1 MVDDLLA
8 GGHDGRRLELVL
20 LDRRR
25 DGIEQI
31 AEALASQSAADAI
44 HLITHG
50 SQAELQLGTAR
61 LTANSMFGEY
71 ADALSKIGLALTEG
85 GDLLVYGCNFGRG
98 VFGRWRL
105 PGPSRRP
112 APGRRSGRRRRRCP
126 PRSRQPAGWRLVGTI
141 ESAIAVST
149 RAQSK
154 WGGLLVTPVII
165 ARETVDSNA
174 NGQIDQIKITTD
186 QNLDDD
192 FAGLTI
198 TVSGYPVTGYTSDIA
213 NDTIFYVNLTESGSP
228 DTGATPTVTVT
239 ANTTLSEDGGGNN
252 IVTDPNWWNPA
263 WQDRNKITFD
273 NTNSAEDLIDFPVLV
288 SLNPSDLP
296 GLDLSA
302 VVGADVRF
310 IDRTTGA
317 ELKYEVEGWDGA
329 ADTATV
335 WVKVPQID
343 GSSNTDH
350 IWLYYNYNGT
360 ATYDQSAA
368 DEQAVWDPNYAGVW
382 HLNEATGAT
391 VIDATSNANDGTP
404 EAGPAEASTGKIGGA
419 LDFNVVGP
427 STRIEIPSD
436 ASLDLTLY
444 TTWTMSAWVKPTS
457 YVGTKWPTVYQYG
470 SPGHATLGV
479 AAQETT
485 DGIIEHWQNDSTA
498 VHGTN
503 PATFNDWNH
512 IAIVRDATNTT
523 FYLNGSPDGSA
534 ASVTIND
541 GEKSWIGGTENNSPG
556 DDDFLGLID
565 EVRVS
570 AGSNSDFSADWIKAQ
585 YLSTTG
591 AFNTFGSEEIATDTA
606 APVIVSATSTAGSTT
621 LTVTFSEPVDTSNAG
636 AGDLVAS
643 DFSYTDV
650 SGGGA
655 ASVSSMWTDTDGTD
669 NVVTI
674 AVNAA
679 FNSDDFYTDLIAP
692 ASNQIYDLVDVA
704 ASTTAVAITTD
715 ISISSAANQTFIVG
729 DPVTPAA
736 IITITESA
744 TTATITRKND
754 LRIRIPASF
763 NMTWDTSVTDVTIG
777 GGAAGKVR
785 TKLRK
790 YEDADKTAVV
800 DVSADFSVGDKI
812 TIDGLTVM
820 SFVAPSPAD
829 NLELEVGRDGV
840 VTAEDDK
847 TITVG
852 AGGTAVLS
860 SGTNQ
865 IFSVGN
871 PSTPMSPISVSD
883 AATAT
888 ITAANDIRIRIPTAF
903 NMTWDSGITT
913 ATLGGSAAAKV
924 NASVSFEDG
933 DRTLV
938 LNVNTDFADSDTL
951 TISGLNYFNFT
962 AVSTADNLE
971 LEIDNLGNV
980 VDEDDK
986 TIVVSDVSISS
997 AAPQT
1002 FTVGDPSTA
1011 ASTITITDGTSASIR
1026 KKEDLRIRIPAG
1038 VDMAWDTSVVSVTL
1052 GGAAAGKVKADL
1064 KNYEDNGKTAV
1075 IDIQDDFVGSDQFT

>member
-1 MVDDLLA
+1 
-8 GGHDGRRLELVL
+8 
-20 LDRRR
+20 
-25 DGIEQI
+25 
-31 AEALASQSAADAI
+31 
-44 HLITHG
+44 
-50 SQAELQLGTAR
+50 
-61 LTANSMFGEY
+61 
-71 ADALSKIGLALTEG
+71 
-85 GDLLVYGCNFGRG
+85 
-98 VFGRWRL
+98 
-105 PGPSRRP
+105 
-112 APGRRSGRRRRRCP
+112 
-126 PRSRQPAGWRLVGTI
+126 
-141 ESAIAVST
+141 
-149 RAQSK
+149 
-154 WGGLLVTPVII
+154 
-165 ARETVDSNA
+165 
-174 NGQIDQIKITTD
+174 
-186 QNLDDD
+186 
-192 FAGLTI
+192 
-198 TVSGYPVTGYTSDIA
+198 
-213 NDTIFYVNLTESGSP
+213 
-228 DTGATPTVTVT
+228 
-239 ANTTLSEDGGGNN
+239 
-252 IVTDPNWWNPA
+252 
-263 WQDRNKITFD
+263 
-273 NTNSAEDLIDFPVLV
+273 
-288 SLNPSDLP
+288 
-296 GLDLSA
+296 
-302 VVGADVRF
+302 
-310 IDRTTGA
+310 
-317 ELKYEVEGWDGA
+317 
-329 ADTATV
+329 
-335 WVKVPQID
+335 
-343 GSSNTDH
+343 
-350 IWLYYNYNGT
+350 
-360 ATYDQSAA
+360 
-368 DEQAVWDPNYAGVW
+368 
-382 HLNEATGAT
+382 
-391 VIDATSNANDGTP
+391 
-404 EAGPAEASTGKIGGA
+404 
-419 LDFNVVGP
+419 
-427 STRIEIPSD
+427 
-436 ASLDLTLY
+436 
-444 TTWTMSAWVKPTS
+444 MSAWVKPTS

-570 AGSNSDFSADWIKAQ
+570 AGSNSDFSADWM
-585 YLSTTG
+585 
-591 AFNTFGSEEIATDTA
+591 
-606 APVIVSATSTAGSTT
+606 
-621 LTVTFSEPVDTSNAG
+621 
-636 AGDLVAS
+636 VAS

-715 ISISSAANQTFIVG
+715 ISISSAANQIFIVG

-820 SFVAPSPAD
+820 SFVVPSPAD

-888 ITAANDIRIRIPTAF
+888 ITAANDIRIRIPAAF

-1011 ASTITITDGTSASIR
+1011 ASTITDGTSASIR

-1075 IDIQDDFVGSDQFT
+1075 IDIQDDFVGSDQFTIDGLAFMGFATPSGPGRLELETGNDDIVVDVDDKTITIIAGPTNILSANDQTFNLGNPPTPIATITVTDGATPAITAANDLRIRIPGGFNMTWDSSDVTAVIGGPAAAKVSNTVGYENVNQTLLVTVNTDFAAGEWITISGLSFANYTANSPADNLELVTDGAAQTEIDRDDKTILVTDLTITSAASQSFTVGDAATLAATITITDDTVSATITNKKDLRIRIPSTFPMKWDPTITNVTVGGAAAAKVKTKLKNYEDGGRTAVVNVSADFVAGDQVTIADLRFVDFAAPAVFDNLELEVFKDGLLSALDDKTVNIVAGPVNILSDEDQSFGFSDIATTISPITVTDAATPAITAANDIRIRIPAAIEIVWDGAATTAILGGPAASKVSGTVSYEDLGKTLVLDVTADFAAGDHIVIAGLRYTGFAPPSGLDFLELLIDGGTVVIDTDDHSLSLHGAFISSALDQTFIVNEAPKQAETITITDDTVLRVGARITTKSLS